1 MTVLLLFLTSFVSAF
16 IQSTTGFGYGI
27 LFMAISPYFL
37 SYNIAQVLSISTS
50 PVGNVANVVK
60 RIKRVNWRQVI
71 IPMIFALSTT
81 YISIE
86 LTRNMDTGVMRRIL
100 GVLLFFLAIW
110 FVFFSSRVRIKP
122 TFLNCTIAGLISG
135 IGTGLFSISGP
146 PMVIYYLSAL
156 EDKEEY
162 MATIQAY
169 FFLNSVSTII
179 MRIVMGAFPSFSF
192 TWFAATVIGLLL
204 GAAVGFKFYKKLN
217 GEAMKRY
224 VYGFMALSGLFIV
237 ING

>member
-1 MTVLLLFLTSFVSAF
+1 MTSFVSAF

-37 SYNIAQVLSISTS
+37 PYSVAQVLSISAS
-50 PVGNVANVVK
+50 PVGNIANIAR
-60 RIKRVNWRQVI
+60 RIKKVNIKQVI
-71 IPMIFALSTT
+71 IPLIFALVST

-86 LTRNMDTGVMRRIL
+86 LTRDADMSVMRRIL
-100 GVLLFFLAIW
+100 GVLLFLLAIW
-110 FVFFSSRVRIKP
+110 FVFFSSKVRIKP
-122 TFLNCTIAGLISG
+122 TLLNCSIAGLISG

-156 EDKEEY
+156 EEKETY

-179 MRIVMGAFPSFSF
+179 MRILMHAFPSFSPL
-192 TWFAATVIGLLL
+192 WFFATIAGLLL
-204 GAAVGFKFYKKLN
+204 GAFVGSKFYTKLN
-217 GEAMKRY
+217 GEVMKRY

-237 ING
+237 FGG